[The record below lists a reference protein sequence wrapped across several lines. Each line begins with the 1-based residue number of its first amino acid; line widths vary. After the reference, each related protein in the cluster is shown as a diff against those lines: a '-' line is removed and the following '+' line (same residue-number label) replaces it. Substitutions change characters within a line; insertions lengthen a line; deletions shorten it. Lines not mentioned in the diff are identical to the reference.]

1 MRVKPSE
8 YILWGDPMSSFHR
21 DKSMEMMVF
30 SAADMII
37 EYLDNSSIHLGKP
50 DGDDLFTDDYRD
62 EVHTGKR

>member
-1 MRVKPSE
+1 
-8 YILWGDPMSSFHR
+8 
-21 DKSMEMMVF
+21 MVF